1 MPARAIVCTLAS
13 VGMSR
18 QAAGRVVA
26 AFKDRDERLL
36 REQHS
41 MYESEEKQIQSVKDT
56 AKDLSQ
62 VMKDDMKR

>member
-1 MPARAIVCTLAS
+1 
-13 VGMSR
+13 MSR